1 MKDDTGN
8 DIKTLIDMFDESD
21 WKELS
26 LQVEGLKIFLSRD
39 TDNAVPGW
47 LEHGQTASGI
57 STQQNERP
65 LATGQK
71 AMHAQQQQ
79 EAAASDPAPE
89 QTPVPEG
96 AVVITAPNLGIFYR
110 APKPGAP
117 PYVNIGDAVDADT
130 EICLI
135 EVMKLFTPVP
145 AGLKGVVLEICV
157 ADGEMI
163 EFGQP
168 LLYLQPEK

>member
-1 MKDDTGN
+1 MNDDTGN

-26 LQVEGLKIFLSRD
+26 LQIEGLKIFLSRD
-39 TDNAVPGW
+39 TNHTVPGW
-47 LEHGQTASGI
+47 LEHGETVSRAGKQEY
-57 STQQNERP
+57 ERP
-65 LATGQK
+65 
-71 AMHAQQQQ
+71 QQQ
-79 EAAASDPAPE
+79 EVTATDTGPAK
-89 QTPVPEG
+89 TPVPEG

-117 PYVNIGDAVDADT
+117 PYVNVGDAVDADT

>member
-1 MKDDTGN
+1 MKDDTGE

-26 LQVEGLKIFLSRD
+26 LQIEGLKIFLSRD
-39 TDNAVPGW
+39 TDHAVPGW
-47 LEHGQTASGI
+47 LEHGQSASRI
-57 STQQNERP
+57 STQENERP
-65 LATGQK
+65 VTTGQN
-71 AMHAQQQQ
+71 AMPAQQQ
-79 EAAASDPAPE
+79 EAVAPHPAPA

-117 PYVNIGDAVDADT
+117 PYINVGDAVDADT

>member
-1 MKDDTGN
+1 MKDDTGE

-26 LQVEGLKIFLSRD
+26 LQIEGLKIFLSRD
-39 TDNAVPGW
+39 TDHAVPGW
-47 LEHGQTASGI
+47 LEHGQTV
-57 STQQNERP
+57 
-65 LATGQK
+65 ATRHN
-71 AMHAQQQQ
+71 AMGQQQH
-79 EAAASDPAPE
+79 EVVASDPAPGKA
-89 QTPVPEG
+89 PVPEG

-117 PYVNIGDAVDADT
+117 PYVNVGDEVDADT

-135 EVMKLFTPVP
+135 EVMKLFTPVS
-145 AGLKGVVLEICV
+145 AGLTGVVLEICV

-168 LLYLQPEK
+168 LFYLQPEK

>member
-1 MKDDTGN
+1 MKNDTGN
-8 DIKTLIDMFDESD
+8 DIKTLVDMFDESD

-26 LQVEGLKIFLSRD
+26 LQIEGLKIFLSRD
-39 TDNAVPGW
+39 ADNAVPGW
-47 LEHGQTASGI
+47 LEHGETVSRAGKKAQVQP
-57 STQQNERP
+57 QQ
-65 LATGQK
+65 
-71 AMHAQQQQ
+71 HAVV
-79 EAAASDPAPE
+79 ASDSAPPVS
-89 QTPVPEG
+89 PVPEG

-117 PYVNIGDAVDADT
+117 PYVNVGDAVDADT

>member
-1 MKDDTGN
+1 MKDDTGE

-26 LQVEGLKIFLSRD
+26 LQIEGLKIFLSRD
-39 TDNAVPGW
+39 TDHAVPGW
-47 LEHGQTASGI
+47 LEHGQTV
-57 STQQNERP
+57 
-65 LATGQK
+65 ATGHN
-71 AMHAQQQQ
+71 AMGQQQH
-79 EAAASDPAPE
+79 EVVASDPAPGKA
-89 QTPVPEG
+89 PVPEG

-117 PYVNIGDAVDADT
+117 PYVNVGDEVGADT

-145 AGLKGVVLEICV
+145 AGLKGVVLEVCV

-168 LLYLQPEK
+168 LFYLQPKK

>member
-1 MKDDTGN
+1 MKDDTGE
-8 DIKTLIDMFDESD
+8 DIKTLINMFDESD

-26 LQVEGLKIFLSRD
+26 LQIEGLKIFLSRD
-39 TDNAVPGW
+39 TDHAVPGW
-47 LEHGQTASGI
+47 LEHGQTV
-57 STQQNERP
+57 
-65 LATGQK
+65 ATRHN
-71 AMHAQQQQ
+71 AMGQQQH
-79 EAAASDPAPE
+79 EVVASDPAPGKA
-89 QTPVPEG
+89 PVPEG

-117 PYVNIGDAVDADT
+117 PYVNVGDEVDADT

-135 EVMKLFTPVP
+135 EVMKLFTPVS
-145 AGLKGVVLEICV
+145 AGLTGVVLEICV

-168 LLYLQPEK
+168 LFYLQPEK

>member
-1 MKDDTGN
+1 MKNDTGN

-26 LQVEGLKIFLSRD
+26 LQIEGLKIFLSRD

-47 LEHGQTASGI
+47 LEHGETGSGAGK
-57 STQQNERP
+57 QPQGKPE
-65 LATGQK
+65 Q
-71 AMHAQQQQ
+71 HA
-79 EAAASDPAPE
+79 AVASDSAPAE
-89 QTPVPEG
+89 TPVPEG

-117 PYVNIGDAVDADT
+117 PYVNVGDAVDADT

>member
-1 MKDDTGN
+1 MKDDTGK

-26 LQVEGLKIFLSRD
+26 LQIEGLKVFLSRD

-47 LEHGQTASGI
+47 LGHGETVPRAGKQEHEPP
-57 STQQNERP
+57 QQREI
-65 LATGQK
+65 G
-71 AMHAQQQQ
+71 
-79 EAAASDPAPE
+79 ASDIATAE
-89 QTPVPEG
+89 NPVPEG

-117 PYVNIGDAVDADT
+117 PYVNVGDTVDADT

-135 EVMKLFTPVP
+135 EVMKLFTPVH
-145 AGLKGVVLEICV
+145 AGLKGIVLDICV

-168 LLYLQPEK
+168 LLYLQPEQ